1 MLILCV
7 KFSATFSN
15 LLFSATIK
23 NIVLTRDPLHISLLI
38 LRELK
43 WIKQFLFLPK
53 LMKKLW
59 FSDDFRGDKT

>member
-38 LRELK
+38 LSELK
-43 WIKQFLFLPK
+43 
-53 LMKKLW
+53 
-59 FSDDFRGDKT
+59 